1 MQNMSQYV
9 SIYQITYWA
18 YLNIFL
24 AIFCIL
30 FCILFVVSCILIVI
44 FCILFVIFCIFS
56 CIFSGIFCKVK
67 QIGQGQ
73 FLQCSAKLES
83 VVSRSFNVIV
93 QSTGG
98 RQWQHS
104 CSCSAAK
111 RHWQSMLV
119 PRHWQALLHGQH
131 WRPPDHWQAC
141 YPAIHP
147 SMRSYE
153 ALARYAECEDAKCA
167 QYKKYAE
174 YVTKWKICRICRI
187 WKEKTLFSVQN
198 QVPGL
203 ASSLPGKY
211 GQDNCVVNER
221 SLRR

>member
-1 MQNMSQYV
+1 MDILGILQYV
-9 SIYQITYWA
+9 EYTKYVAICHNIPNYILSIFEHTFGHI
-18 YLNIFL
+18 LHIVL
-24 AIFCIL
+24 HIFCHIL
-30 FCILFVVSCILIVI
+30 HI
-44 FCILFVIFCIFS
+44 FCHILHIFCHILHIFWH
-56 CIFSGIFCKVK
+56 IFWHILHIEA
-67 QIGQGQ
+67 IGQGQ

-153 ALARYAECEDAKCA
+153 ALATYAECEDAKCA

-174 YVTKWKICRICRI
+174 YVKNCKICRICRI
-187 WKEKTLFSVQN
+187 
-198 QVPGL
+198 
-203 ASSLPGKY
+203 
-211 GQDNCVVNER
+211 
-221 SLRR
+221 